1 MPVIGIPLERLRTLL
16 RAEVSPAALLEH
28 FGHLGCDVEG
38 FTQLERVR
46 CNRCGFVAEM
56 TATEEIPPT
65 CEGCGGDLRADHT
78 AIEPLE
84 VVRMELLAVRPD
96 MFDPGG
102 LARVLRGYVSL
113 ETGAP
118 RYELGPPTLR
128 LTVDGIVRAPDS
140 YRPEIACAVVENVQL
155 DLDALKVVM
164 KLQENLHWAVGRD
177 RKHASIGVYDLD
189 TVTPDFAYTAE
200 DPDRYG
206 FTPLGA
212 PSPGPEHA
220 LTLRRILAE
229 HPKGTAYAHLLRD
242 LRRYPIL
249 RDSRGTVL
257 SMPPIINSEATKVT
271 IASRRLF
278 IDVTGLARRVV
289 ERTLNIIVTSLLENL
304 PGARAQ
310 AVEIVGPEPDVTRRT
325 PDFSLQELHIA
336 PSHAARTLGVPV
348 STADAVTL
356 LRRMRHDAEAV
367 GADQVR
373 VGVPPYRNDI
383 LHEIDLIE
391 DMAIAYGY
399 HRITPS
405 LVPTFTVGAERPE
418 EIVSNQVREMLC
430 GLGFSEVM
438 TLVLTSPRAHDEAL
452 GRPVSENVVRVAH
465 PVSSE
470 QTMVR
475 TSLLPGL
482 LATFEHNITHLLPQ
496 RIFEVGDVTLLDA
509 AAETLATDRR
519 RLACGIVAARVGFED
534 IKALAEAIL
543 REFGGA
549 GELKAGGGPPF
560 LGGRTAEVWLTAAQG
575 GELRRAMWFGE
586 VHPAVLERF
595 HLQNPAVLLEADL
608 EALQGARPVWK
619 PSGQQA
625 ER

>member
-16 RAEVSPAALLEH
+16 RAEVSPAELLEH

-38 FTQLERVR
+38 ITQLERVR
-46 CNRCGFVAEM
+46 CNRCGFVVEM
-56 TATEEIPPT
+56 TATEEIPPA
-65 CEGCGGDLRADHT
+65 CEACGGDLRADHT
-78 AIEPLE
+78 PMEPLE

-102 LARVLRGYVSL
+102 LARVLRGYLGV

-118 RYELGPPTLR
+118 RYELGPPALR
-128 LTVDGIVRAPDS
+128 LAVDGIVRAPDA
-140 YRPEIACAVVENVQL
+140 YRPEIAAAVVENVQL

-189 TVTPDFAYTAE
+189 TIASDLVYTAE
-200 DPDRYG
+200 DPDRYR

-212 PSPGPEHA
+212 PAAGPEHA
-220 LTLRRILAE
+220 VTLRRILEE
-229 HPKGTAYAHLLRD
+229 HPKGAAYAHLLRD

-304 PGARAQ
+304 PGARAL
-310 AVEIVGPEPDVTRRT
+310 AVEIVGPEPGARRRT
-325 PDFSLQELHIA
+325 PEFALQELRIA
-336 PSHAARTLGVPV
+336 PSHAARTLGIPV

-356 LRRMRHDAEAV
+356 LRRMRHDAEAA
-367 GADQVR
+367 GPDEVR

-391 DMAIAYGY
+391 DLAIAYGY
-399 HRITPS
+399 HRIAPS

-418 EIVSNQVREMLC
+418 ELVSNQARELFC
-430 GLGFSEVM
+430 GLGFNEVM

-452 GRPVSENVVRVAH
+452 GRPASEQVVRVSH

-482 LATFEHNITHLLPQ
+482 LATFEHNITHPLPQ
-496 RIFEVGDVTLLDA
+496 RIFEVGDVTLLDPV
-509 AAETLATDRR
+509 AETLASDHR
-519 RLACGIVAARVGFED
+519 RLACGVVAARVGFED
-534 IKALAEAIL
+534 VKALAEAIL
-543 REFGGA
+543 REFGVT
-549 GELKAGGGPPF
+549 GELRAGGGPPF
-560 LGGRTAEVWLTAAQG
+560 LPGRGAEIWLTGREA
-575 GELRRAMWFGE
+575 GEPRRAIWFGE
-586 VHPAVLERF
+586 VHPEVLERF

-608 EALQGARPVWK
+608 EVLRVEKRFWGAAR
-619 PSGQQA
+619 
-625 ER
+625 

>member
-1 MPVIGIPLERLRTLL
+1 MPVIGIPLARLRSLL
-16 RAEVSPAALLEH
+16 RAEVSPSELLEH

-38 FTQLERVR
+38 FTQLARVR

-65 CEGCGGDLRADHT
+65 CEACAGDLRADHT
-78 AIEPLE
+78 PMEPLE

-102 LARVLRGYVSL
+102 LARVLRGYLSV

-118 RYELGPPTLR
+118 RYELGPPALR
-128 LTVDGIVRAPDS
+128 LTVDEVVRAPDS

-155 DLDALKVVM
+155 DLDALKVIM

-189 TVTPDFAYTAE
+189 AIAPDLTYTAQ
-200 DPDRYG
+200 DPDRFS

-212 PSPGPEHA
+212 PSAGPEHA

-229 HPKGTAYAHLLRD
+229 HPKGMAYAHLLRD

-271 IASRRLF
+271 VASRRLF

-304 PGARAQ
+304 PEARVH
-310 AVEIVGPEPDVTRRT
+310 AVEIVGPEPGATRRT
-325 PDFSLQELHIA
+325 PDFSLQELRIA
-336 PSHAARTLGVPV
+336 PSHAARTLGVAV

-356 LRRMRHDAEAV
+356 LRRMRHDAEAI
-367 GADQVR
+367 GPDEVR

-391 DMAIAYGY
+391 DLAIAYGY

-430 GLGFSEVM
+430 GLGYSEVM
-438 TLVLTSPRAHDEAL
+438 TLVLTNPRVHDEAL
-452 GRPVSENVVRVAH
+452 GRPASDDVVRVSH

-475 TSLLPGL
+475 TSLLAGL
-482 LATFEHNITHLLPQ
+482 LATLEHNITHPLPQ

-519 RLACGIVAARVGFED
+519 RLACGVVAARVGFED

-543 REFGGA
+543 REFGCA
-549 GELKAGGGPPF
+549 GELRCAAEPPF
-560 LGGRTAEVWLTAAQG
+560 LGGRAAEVWLIPATG
-575 GELRRAMWFGE
+575 GEPRRAMWFGE
-586 VHPAVLERF
+586 VHPEVLERF

-608 EALQGARPVWK
+608 EALQSGERVWK
-619 PSGQQA
+619 PIGEQA
-625 ER
+625 AR